1 MTEMVERVAIAIAC
15 EELGLVPSDWEKCW
29 PTAKNKYREVAR
41 AAIAAMR
48 EPTAAMIKADGNGE
62 LDSWIKED
70 WQDMIDEALK
80 R

>member
-1 MTEMVERVAIAIAC
+1 MTEMVERVAKAIHDLGYGLTENLELTIA
-15 EELGLVPSDWEKCW
+15 
-29 PTAKNKYREVAR
+29 N

-48 EPTAAMIKADGNGE
+48 EPTAAMIKAAGNGE